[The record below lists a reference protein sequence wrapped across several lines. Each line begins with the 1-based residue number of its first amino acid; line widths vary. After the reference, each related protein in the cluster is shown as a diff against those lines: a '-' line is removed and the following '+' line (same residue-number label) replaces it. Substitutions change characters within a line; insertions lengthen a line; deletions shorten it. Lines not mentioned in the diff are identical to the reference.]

1 MAAPPI
7 SYTELPSST
16 YLDLTSY
23 RGNGSLPASD
33 HPAGPFSF
41 NVALVLERA
50 NGNDPTT
57 LLSADWA
64 SRQTQLAALEQNGTL
79 WSTYGADPTS
89 YHAVR
94 SELTA
99 LGFTLYPEGS
109 DRQYVSSVESRTIWL
124 NVDQT
129 NFTTLFGN
137 AAALR
142 EGQDASGNSV
152 TFWHGNLS
160 LPDPLVAAGVEGLWF
175 DNGAL
180 STAMLAN
187 PGGGTAAAL
196 VQGYQSPGNAAPGG
210 KFPNA
215 IAAAYDFPFSSAAP
229 LLSTAVQTGRIGLI
243 EPGIGNAMPLGAPQ
257 TFDEALEA
265 YRRTAGI
272 DGPAPPTLDVSPG
285 GALWVAAD
293 ERALDVGVVTTVNPR
308 SQLVLYAGSGYFNDA
323 KADALTAYQSAF
335 WDAENDPEVVS
346 SSYKSFPHIAP
357 NSPFYVAMQGL
368 FMDAALRNIT
378 AINAAGDGGSG
389 DEYANGLTNVTIT
402 HASSYSLVVGGGSLS
417 TVSSAARD
425 TTLADIYAR
434 AMAGDPATIW
444 QLVAGGL
451 TVLPSSAD
459 PTATLIET
467 AWNSY
472 FVSGTAINGP
482 PGPNRPDG
490 QEGGYLANF
499 TGSGGVD
506 PSQPLPSYQA
516 DFGLD
521 LHTSDPLSQ
530 PGRGI
535 PDVSATSGG
544 NTAYTVPLP
553 DMIGT
558 TNTGGTSGAAPLWAA
573 LFSQLNAIFQDQG
586 LPRLGYANDLL
597 YTAAVIAP
605 ASFNDV
611 TLGNNTSSLTLG
623 GTFSTDGVS
632 VTPTGYGYSA
642 EPGYDLT
649 TGLGTPNGV
658 LLARALTA
666 IAHGQMSFA
675 SSPDVVHAGASGE
688 LTTPVAETLLIQVAS
703 PDATTVGVLVGPDSL
718 GLTSGPAAPFAWTS
732 LLAQQSLQPDFD
744 PALVRLF
751 DAQQQGA
758 VAQALSAPG
767 DQLAVLVDGTDARAP
782 QLKLSNPFGF
792 IDFVSGAGDSAV
804 RLARPVAVAE
814 TAGGHDDQTAI
825 VRIRQNGTDDVS
837 LVLYRVDDFDG
848 TIAGVHAGD
857 PGYLA
862 AVQSRAYRQAA
873 GSSSIEGPG
882 YGNYLQTE
890 LEHVNAKD
898 LIAMQLT
905 NGTTGDVFYAFSQAN
920 EVVNGQ
926 QIGHLW
932 NYGLNTWG
940 WEDTSGGGDR
950 DFNDL
955 IVGLDFTSTAG
966 HRWLA

>member
-1 MAAPPI
+1 MATPPI
-7 SYTELPSST
+7 SHTELQNST

-23 RGNGSLPASD
+23 RGNGSLPTSD
-33 HPAGPFSF
+33 HPARPFSF

-50 NGNDPTT
+50 NGNDPAT

-64 SRQTQLAALEQNGTL
+64 SRQKQLAALEQNGTL
-79 WSTYGADPTS
+79 WSTYGADPSS
-89 YHAVR
+89 YQAVR

-99 LGFTLYPEGS
+99 LGFTLYPEGTN
-109 DRQYVSSVESRTIWL
+109 RQYVSSAESRTIWL

-129 NFTTLFGN
+129 NFTTLFGG

-142 EGQDASGNSV
+142 EGTDASGNSV
-152 TFWHGNLS
+152 MFWHGKLS
-160 LPDPLVAAGVEGLWF
+160 LPDYLVAAGVEGLWF
-175 DNGAL
+175 DTNAL
-180 STAMLAN
+180 STPMLAN
-187 PGGGTAAAL
+187 PGGGNAAAL
-196 VQGYQSPGNAAPGG
+196 VQGSQSPGNAVPGG
-210 KFPNA
+210 QFPNV
-215 IAAAYDFPFSSAAP
+215 IAAGYDFPFSVSAP
-229 LLSTAVQTGRIGLI
+229 LLSTAVPTGRVGLI

-265 YRRTAGI
+265 YRQMAGI

-293 ERALDVGVVTTVNPR
+293 ERALDVGIVTTVNPR

-323 KADALTAYQSAF
+323 NADALTAYQSAF
-335 WDAENDPEVVS
+335 WDTENDPEVVS
-346 SSYKSFPHIAP
+346 SSYKTFPHLAP
-357 NSPFYVAMQGL
+357 GSPFYVTMQGL
-368 FMDAALRNIT
+368 FMDAALRNIS

-389 DEYANGLTNVTIT
+389 DEYANGLTNVTVT
-402 HASSYSLVVGGGSLS
+402 HASPYSLVVGGGSLS

-425 TTLADIYAR
+425 PTLADIYAR
-434 AMAGDPATIW
+434 AMAGDPATLW
-444 QLVAGGL
+444 QLVTGGL

-459 PTATLIET
+459 PAATLIET
-467 AWNSY
+467 AWNGY
-472 FVSGTAINGP
+472 FVSGTNINGA
-482 PGPNRPDG
+482 PGPNHPDG
-490 QEGGYLANF
+490 QTGGYLANF
-499 TGSGGVD
+499 AGSGGVD
-506 PSQPLPSYQA
+506 PSQPAPSYQA

-521 LHTSDPLSQ
+521 PHTADPLSQ

-544 NTAYTVPLP
+544 NTAYTVPQP
-553 DMIGT
+553 DMTGT
-558 TNTGGTSGAAPLWAA
+558 TNTGGTSGAAPLWAG
-573 LFSQLNAIFQDQG
+573 LFSQFNAIFQDQG

-597 YTAAVIAP
+597 YTAAVVAP

-623 GTFSTDGVS
+623 GTFSTDGVA

-666 IAHGQMSFA
+666 IAHGQMSFS
-675 SSPDVVHAGASGE
+675 SSPHVVHAATSGE
-688 LTTPVAETLLIQVAS
+688 LTTTVAETLLIQVAS
-703 PDATTVGVLVGPDSL
+703 PDATTVGVLVGSDSL
-718 GLTSGPAAPFAWTS
+718 GFTSGPSAAFAWTS

-744 PALVRLF
+744 AALVRLF

-758 VAQALSAPG
+758 LAQALSAPG
-767 DQLAVLVDGTDARAP
+767 DQLAILVDGTASRAP
-782 QLKLSNPFGF
+782 QLSLSNPFGF
-792 IDFVSGAGDSAV
+792 IDFVSAAGDSAV
-804 RLARPVAVAE
+804 RIARPVAVAE
-814 TAGGHDDQTAI
+814 TAGGHDDQAAV
-825 VRIRQNGTDDVS
+825 VRIRQNGADDVA
-837 LVLYRVDDFDG
+837 LTLYRVDDFDG
-848 TIAGVHAGD
+848 TIDGAHPGD
-857 PGYLA
+857 PGYHD
-862 AVQSRAYRQAA
+862 AVQSRAYQATT

-890 LEHVNAKD
+890 LQHVNAND
-898 LIAMQLT
+898 LVAMQLT

-920 EVVNGQ
+920 EVVNSQ

-932 NYGLNTWG
+932 SYGLNTWG
-940 WEDTSGGGDR
+940 WEDTRGGGDR

-955 IVGLDFTSTAG
+955 IVGLDFTSASG
-966 HRWLA
+966 HGWLV